1 MITKEI
7 MIKNKLGLHARP
19 AALFVKTASKYISS
33 IKIKKN
39 DTEIDGKS
47 IMGLMML
54 AAESGSKLIIMIDG
68 EDEGNAMNALIKLI
82 EGNFNE
88 K

>member
-7 MIKNKLGLHARP
+7 LIKNKLGLHARP
-19 AALFVKTASKYISS
+19 AALFVKTASKYISN

-68 EDEGNAMNALIKLI
+68 EDESNAMNALIKLI

-88 K
+88 S

>member
-1 MITKEI
+1 MITKEV

-54 AAESGSKLIIMIDG
+54 AAESGSKLIIMING

-88 K
+88 